1 MATRMWILEIP
12 VWQVSKSQLLY
23 LHDSSLAKF
32 GIRAFGELGE
42 FGAILASFANVTN
55 RVSLARVGKIAIYV

>member
-1 MATRMWILEIP
+1 
-12 VWQVSKSQLLY
+12 